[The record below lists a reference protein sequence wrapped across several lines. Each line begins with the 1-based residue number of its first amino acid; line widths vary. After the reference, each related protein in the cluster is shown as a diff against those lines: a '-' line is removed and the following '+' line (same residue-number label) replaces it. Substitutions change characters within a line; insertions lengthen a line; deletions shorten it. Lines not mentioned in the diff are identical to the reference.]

1 MANEPRAVASR
12 RRRVMF
18 GTSIECN
25 LNSFLSHGR
34 ADGRG
39 GGRIIPDALE
49 AGFYLFR
56 RHQSYVVAELKIR
69 GLQFM
74 SI

>member
-1 MANEPRAVASR
+1 
-12 RRRVMF
+12 MF

-25 LNSFLSHGR
+25 LNSLSRMAAHMAA
-34 ADGRG
+34 AD
-39 GGRIIPDALE
+39 GRIIPDALE